1 MRRIAII
8 ALVLVALAGCKKSKE
23 EPGGAEGGG
32 SGSEPPP
39 TPISASEADTGRKA
53 CAAYVEHVCDCAL
66 KLPELA
72 EKCDLAGA
80 QPDAL
85 EMNLRA
91 AMAEGNA
98 TSEDRR
104 ALLANT
110 RKIVRACIEQSAALA
125 AKGCPMDPPEQ
136 PEPTEPEP
144 APPPPK

>member
-1 MRRIAII
+1 MRAAIVA
-8 ALVLVALAGCKKSKE
+8 ALVASLAGGCKKSKE
-23 EPGGAEGGG
+23 EPAAGGG
-32 SGSEPPP
+32 PERPPSP
-39 TPISASEADTGRKA
+39 ITPAEADTGRKA

-72 EKCDLAGA
+72 EQCDLAGA

-91 AMAEGNA
+91 ALAEGNA
-98 TSEDRR
+98 TDEDRR

-110 RKIVRACIEQSAALA
+110 RKIMRSCIEQSAALA

-136 PEPTEPEP
+136 PEPVDPGEATAP
-144 APPPPK
+144 APSPTK